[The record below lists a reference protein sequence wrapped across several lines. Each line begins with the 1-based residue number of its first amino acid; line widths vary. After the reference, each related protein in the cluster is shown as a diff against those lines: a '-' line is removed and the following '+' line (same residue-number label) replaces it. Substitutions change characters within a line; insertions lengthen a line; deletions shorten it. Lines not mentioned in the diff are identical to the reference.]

1 MRNYLKM
8 LRLERGETMED
19 VAKALGIT
27 RQYYEMIEKGKRK
40 KSLDIQTINRL
51 AQHFDV
57 PMPVLADYELH
68 RRE

>member
-51 AQHFDV
+51 ALHFDV
-57 PMPVLADYELH
+57 PMSVLADYELH

>member
-40 KSLDIQTINRL
+40 KSLDIQTINQL
-51 AQHFDV
+51 ARHFGI
-57 PMPVLADYELH
+57 PMSVLVDYELH